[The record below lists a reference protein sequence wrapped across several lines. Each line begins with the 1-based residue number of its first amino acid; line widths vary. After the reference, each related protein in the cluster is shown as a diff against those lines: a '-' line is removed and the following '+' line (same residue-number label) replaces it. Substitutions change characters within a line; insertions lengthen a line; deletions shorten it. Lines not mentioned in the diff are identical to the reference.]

1 MDPVETVP
9 TTERPIDPNQRSKQ
23 LLGYILVA
31 LGGYFL
37 LSNLRVFEIS
47 LWRIVITWWPL
58 VLIHFGVEQIAKD
71 RPLFRNLWHI
81 ALVAIIAY
89 ILISNFL

>member
-1 MDPVETVP
+1 MDPVENTP
-9 TTERPIDPNQRSKQ
+9 LPERTADPNQRSKQ
-23 LLGYILVA
+23 LFGYILVA

-37 LSNLRVFEIS
+37 LSNLRIFEIS

-58 VLIHFGVEQIAKD
+58 ILIHFGVEQIARD
-71 RPLFRNLWHI
+71 RPLFKNLWYI

-89 ILISNFL
+89 ILISNLL

>member
-1 MDPVETVP
+1 MDTVENTP
-9 TTERPIDPNQRSKQ
+9 ILERPTDPDQKSKQ
-23 LLGYILVA
+23 LLGYILVV

-37 LSNLRVFEIS
+37 LSNLRVFEIG
-47 LWRIVITWWPL
+47 LWRIIVTWWPL
-58 VLIHFGVEQIAKD
+58 ILIHFGVEQIARD

-89 ILISNFL
+89 ILISSFL